1 MSGPGELRLAE
12 REGAVFM
19 EVHAV
24 PRSKREGIVG
34 THGGALKVTVRAPAE
49 KGKANAALVKVI
61 AGALGVA
68 PSSVEVVSGHTSRRK
83 RVRVE
88 GVTAADLRARLVSA
102 LGTQR

>member
-12 REGAVFM
+12 RDGAVFLDL
-19 EVHAV
+19 HAV
-24 PRSKREGIVG
+24 PGSRREGVAG
-34 THGGALKVTVRAPAE
+34 VHGGALKVTVRAPAE
-49 KGKANAALVKVI
+49 KGRANAALVRVI

-68 PSSVEVVSGHTSRRK
+68 PSGVEVVSGHTSRRK

-102 LGTQR
+102 LSTQR